1 MSETD
6 FVCGIHAVN
15 ELITEKPRT
24 LRRLLIATGRSDARI
39 QGIREKAREADIRI
53 DQIDRRALERM
64 ARNAFSGQGRIAH
77 QGVLAECH
85 TVVPSQEVE
94 LEARWN
100 SFKNPLI
107 LVLEGLEDPRNLGAC
122 LRSADA
128 VGVDAVL
135 VPKRHSA
142 PFSAAVR
149 KTASGALESLFV
161 VQVSNLARRLKWL
174 QDQGAWLVGAD
185 NGATTE
191 YTAVDM
197 TVPTVIV
204 LGSEG
209 TGIRRLTKDLC
220 DFVVSIPMGGVVS
233 SLNVSVATGVL
244 LFECLRQRRGK

>member
-1 MSETD
+1 MSEAD
-6 FVCGIHAVN
+6 YVCGIHAVN
-15 ELITEKPRT
+15 QLIVEKPRT

-39 QGIREKAREADIRI
+39 QGIREKAREAGIRV

-64 ARNAFSGQGRIAH
+64 TRDAFSGQGRIAH
-77 QGVLAECH
+77 QGILAECH
-85 TVVPSQEVE
+85 AVVPADEAE
-94 LEARWN
+94 LEARWDTFN
-100 SFKNPLI
+100 NPLI
-107 LVLEGLEDPRNLGAC
+107 LVLDGLEDPRNLGAC

-135 VPKRHSA
+135 VPRRHIA

-185 NGATTE
+185 DSAAAE
-191 YTAVDM
+191 YTEVDM
-197 TVPTVIV
+197 TVPLVMV

-209 TGIRRLTKDLC
+209 AGIRRLTKDLC
-220 DFVVSIPMGGVVS
+220 DFVVSIPMAGVVS

-244 LFECLRQRRGK
+244 LFECLRQRREK